1 MGGRE
6 WLSRPVE
13 QWDLEDLLLAHGAAI
28 IAEKRAKVYHK
39 LGYTVSAGMPSLE
52 RASSTRLVAMGI
64 AGSSASFLFF
74 LVIRRLN

>member
-1 MGGRE
+1 MQGGCSGGQDRVLGGRE

-39 LGYTVSAGMPSLE
+39 LGYTVSAGMPSLYE
-52 RASSTRLVAMGI
+52 TCCHGHCR
-64 AGSSASFLFF
+64 FF
-74 LVIRRLN
+74 C